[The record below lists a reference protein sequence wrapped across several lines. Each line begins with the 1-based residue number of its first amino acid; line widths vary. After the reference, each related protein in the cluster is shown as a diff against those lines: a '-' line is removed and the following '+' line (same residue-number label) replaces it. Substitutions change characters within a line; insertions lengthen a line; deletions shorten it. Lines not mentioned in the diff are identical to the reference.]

1 MAVDPI
7 PHTGALQTPLDE
19 FAFVEHRRHHPKAFR
34 HFFFYPLRFLPHI
47 IVAVSIPQLHAL
59 IMVGWPVA

>member
-7 PHTGALQTPLDE
+7 PHARAFQAPLDE
-19 FAFVEHRRHHPKAFR
+19 FAFVHHRRHHPKAFR
-34 HFFFYPLRFLPHI
+34 HFFLNTLRFLPHI
-47 IVAVSIPQLHAL
+47 IVAISIPPLHAL